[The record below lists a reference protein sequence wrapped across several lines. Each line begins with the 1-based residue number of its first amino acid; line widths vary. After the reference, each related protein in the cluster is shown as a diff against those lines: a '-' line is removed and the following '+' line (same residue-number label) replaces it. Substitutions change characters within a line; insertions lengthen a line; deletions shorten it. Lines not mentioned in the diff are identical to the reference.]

1 MNLSSTFLPARLAR
15 GSDAQTQAA
24 GGDID
29 LDYISHLAAAP
40 GESPASEVEA
50 YHRALFLGRHAPE
63 IERSVQESRIHGERV
78 EHLEARLG
86 EVKQTVSS
94 VNRLLRRDPSGADST
109 ADTWVPWTLWDRVMV
124 AVAGLGVL
132 GLLVFGVLN
141 ISFNLLESGLVTF
154 QENPVRAYFW
164 AELLPVG
171 AMAVKIGWDSLD
183 GLTARKWYLWSC
195 LGLGVV
201 AVLLWVGAYA
211 AVYPS
216 LSKNTAEQIGLLSVF
231 DSTAG
236 RGSGLGSVNGVGTR
250 WVDVVIVSAQA
261 IAELFISAALGIY
274 MTRVFAR
281 HTAPR
286 LPANPLF
293 RQLEEERAELEADL
307 ARARLA
313 LGSARGLQQGLEHQL
328 AAVVALARATFQK
341 EAALRSDRSRQERQL
356 LDQIAGQLRSQLQTV
371 GAAGGRMSPDSFP
384 SANSTSTSTP
394 TRIGTGHE

>member
-1 MNLSSTFLPARLAR
+1 MDSPLVMNLSSTFLPARIPRSTATSCQS
-15 GSDAQTQAA
+15 GT
-24 GGDID
+24 GDID
-29 LDYISHLAAAP
+29 ADYIGHLAANP
-40 GESPASEVEA
+40 GESSASEVEA

-63 IERSVQESRIHGERV
+63 FERSLQESRIHGERV
-78 EHLEARLG
+78 DRLESRLG

-94 VNRLLRRDPSGADST
+94 VNRLLERDPSGAEST
-109 ADTWVPWTLWDRVMV
+109 ANTWVPWTVWDRVMV
-124 AVAGLGVL
+124 VIAGLGVL

-164 AELLPVG
+164 AALLPVG

-183 GLTARKWYLWSC
+183 SPASRKGYLWAC

-201 AVLLWVGAYA
+201 AVLVWVAAYA

-216 LSKNTAEQIGLLSVF
+216 LSKNTAEQIGSLSVF
-231 DSTAG
+231 DTAG
-236 RGSGLGSVNGVGTR
+236 GQPSGLGSVNGAGTR

-286 LPANPLF
+286 LPSNPLF
-293 RQLEEERAELEADL
+293 RQLEEERAELEAEL
-307 ARARLA
+307 ARERLA
-313 LGSARGLQQGLEHQL
+313 LGAARGLQQRLEHQL
-328 AAVVALARATFQK
+328 TAVVSLARATFQK
-341 EAALRSDRSRQERQL
+341 EAALRSDQSRQERLL
-356 LDQIAGQLRSQLQTV
+356 LDQIAGQLRSQLQSV
-371 GAAGGRMSPDSFP
+371 GAANGRLAPDSI
-384 SANSTSTSTP
+384 P
-394 TRIGTGHE
+394 TRIGNGHE

>member
-1 MNLSSTFLPARLAR
+1 MNLSSTFLPARIPR
-15 GSDAQTQAA
+15 GAGAQTQAS

-29 LDYISHLAAAP
+29 IDYISHLAAAP

-63 IERSVQESRIHGERV
+63 FERCVQEARIHGERV
-78 EHLEARLG
+78 ERLEARLG
-86 EVKQTVSS
+86 EVKQSVSS
-94 VNRLLRRDPSGADST
+94 VNRLLQRDQAGTDST
-109 ADTWVPWTLWDRVMV
+109 TDTWVPWTLWDRVMV
-124 AVAGLGVL
+124 LVAGLGVV

-164 AELLPVG
+164 AALLPVG

-183 GLTARKWYLWSC
+183 GTTARKWYLWSC

-201 AVLLWVGAYA
+201 AVLVWVAAYA
-211 AVYPS
+211 VVYPS
-216 LSKNTAEQIGLLSVF
+216 LSKNTAEQIGALSVF
-231 DSTAG
+231 DSAG
-236 RGSGLGSVNGVGTR
+236 GHPSGLGSVNGVGTR

-286 LPANPLF
+286 LPSNPLF
-293 RQLEEERAELEADL
+293 RQLEEERAELETEL
-307 ARARLA
+307 ARERLA
-313 LGSARGLQQGLEHQL
+313 LGSARGLQQRLEHQL
-328 AAVVALARATFQK
+328 AAVVALARATFHK
-341 EAALRSDRSRQERQL
+341 EAALRSDRSRQERLL
-356 LDQIAGQLRSQLQTV
+356 LDQIAGQLRTQLQTV
-371 GAAGGRMSPDSFP
+371 GTANANGRLAPESLTS
-384 SANSTSTSTP
+384 STATP
-394 TRIGTGHE
+394 NRIGNGHE